1 MDGVLVFVFG
11 VLGILNELLDCVVEF
26 RDILFKLEVLNNCD
40 ILKDEKDGFWAGKE
54 WNERGDKNEFW
65 NGLGRIEDCEE
76 LWVIDRL
83 L

>member
-1 MDGVLVFVFG
+1 MFVFG